1 MEFKEEN
8 KFHKVM
14 TRIVIGIMI
23 AFLISIIVCAI
34 AIRFGA
40 RELFT
45 MDHDIETEV
54 YELSDEDN
62 FIVSAFKKYNNTIYG
77 GQGYIDAYSND
88 LLLGRTFMVES
99 AARYKKGIGWKLYA
113 PSEYNSILYL
123 DDGHLA
129 SANTKEKIEDIQKIA
144 TKINS
149 LKNVVN
155 EAGSD
160 FVYIQTIGNIDKFAD
175 KKINN
180 VKDFANYN
188 ADILLKDLRGYKID
202 CFDLRDAAHEE
213 IDNFHELFY
222 KTDHHWKVQ
231 SALWGTKKIANYL
244 NNNYA
249 LDIDESIFDE
259 NNFSSEVK
267 KDYYLGS
274 LGKKATLALTNPD
287 DFTMLRPKFET
298 NFTFTN
304 SNGINKTGSFDVS
317 FDENLID
324 NPKIYKR
331 ECYLGLLSFEASGLS
346 CIVNN
351 NATNDKHI
359 IIVGDSMMIPV
370 VSFLALDCKKVEFI
384 DPRYFKESV
393 KEYVKKAKANIVI
406 ATYSTTIIQDFYP
419 CFDFD

>member
-1 MEFKEEN
+1 MEFKKEN

-23 AFLISIIVCAI
+23 AFLVSIIVVAI
-34 AIRFGA
+34 AIKLGA
-40 RELFT
+40 KELFT

-54 YELSDEDN
+54 YELSEEDN
-62 FIVSAFKKYNNTIYG
+62 FINDVFKKYNNALYG
-77 GQGYIDAYSND
+77 GKNYIDAYAND
-88 LLLGRTFMVES
+88 LLFGRTFMVES
-99 AARYKKGIGWKLYA
+99 AARYKKFIGWKLYA

-129 SANTKEKIEDIQKIA
+129 SANPKEKKEDIQKIA

-149 LKNVVN
+149 LKDVAN

-160 FVYIQTIGNIDKFAD
+160 FTYIQTVGNIDKFGD

-188 ADILLKDLRGYKID
+188 ADMLLSDLKKYNIK
-202 CFDLRDAAHEE
+202 CFDLRDTAHEE

-222 KTDHHWKVQ
+222 ITDHHWKTQ

-244 NNNYA
+244 NANYGVG
-249 LDIDESIFDE
+249 IDESIFDE
-259 NNFSSEVK
+259 NNFSSEIK

-274 LGKKATLALTNPD
+274 LGKKATLALTNAD
-287 DFTMLRPKFET
+287 DFTILRPKTET

-304 SNGINKTGSFDVS
+304 SNGLNKTGSFDVLLNE
-317 FDENLID
+317 DQID

-346 CIVNN
+346 SIVNN
-351 NATNDKHI
+351 NIDNDKYI
-359 IIVGDSMMIPV
+359 LMIGDSMMIPV
-370 VSFLALDCKKVEFI
+370 AGYLALDCKKVELI
-384 DPRYFKESV
+384 DPRYFDGSI
-393 KEYVKKAKANIVI
+393 KEYVKKVKADIVI